1 MKKLP
6 CTSIIFDCDG
16 VIFDSNELKVK
27 AFKNTLSPY
36 PSDKI
41 EAFINYHQKNAGVS
55 RYVKFRAFLTEFI
68 HQPFDIK
75 EYEKLLT
82 IYGKEC
88 QRLYQKAPL
97 TQGCRATL
105 KMLSAAIPLYI
116 ASGSDETELQTI
128 FKQRNLTQYFRKI
141 FGSPKTKTECVQA
154 ALNDLGTNKAVVM
167 VGDAKSDWQAAQKN
181 NIQFIFMSQYS
192 ENKAIMQDLATN
204 FDTIETLEYLPECLA
219 LPSNYDK

>member
-6 CTSIIFDCDG
+6 CSSVIFDCDG
-16 VIFDSNELKVK
+16 VIFNSNELKVK
-27 AFKNTLSPY
+27 AFRDTLSPY
-36 PSDKI
+36 PPDSV
-41 EAFINYHQKNAGVS
+41 EAFIAYHKKNAGVS
-55 RYVKFRAFLTEFI
+55 RYVKFRAFLTDFI
-68 HQPFDIK
+68 HQPFDPN
-75 EYEKLLT
+75 EYEQLLAV
-82 IYGKEC
+82 YGEEC
-88 QRLYQKAPL
+88 QRLYQDAPL
-97 TQGCRATL
+97 TPGCKATL
-105 KMLSAAIPLYI
+105 KILSAAIPLYI

-192 ENKAIMQDLATN
+192 ENKAIMPDLATN
-204 FDTIETLEYLPECLA
+204 FKTIETLEYLPDCLA
-219 LPSNYDK
+219 LPKKYDE